1 MLIIWTSISLT
12 RLRIQE
18 YKKFPNKYSVYM
30 VRLDT
35 PTDALIAN
43 IIIFRLILKIMLIEF
58 ELNFKIKS
66 ENYYKVIDI

>member
-1 MLIIWTSISLT
+1 MLIIWKSISLT
-12 RLRIQE
+12 QLRIQE
-18 YKKFPNKYSVYM
+18 YKKFPNKYSVCM